1 VEKSYREAQKPNTTV
16 VMLLPART
24 GNGWF
29 HDYILDKAEIRFIRG
44 RVQFGESKQN
54 APFDSMI
61 VIWK

>member
-1 VEKSYREAQKPNTTV
+1 MEKAYREAQQPDTTV

-29 HDYILDKAEIRFIRG
+29 HDYILDKAEVRFIRG
-44 RVQFGESKQN
+44 RLQFGESKCN

-61 VIWK
+61 VIFR